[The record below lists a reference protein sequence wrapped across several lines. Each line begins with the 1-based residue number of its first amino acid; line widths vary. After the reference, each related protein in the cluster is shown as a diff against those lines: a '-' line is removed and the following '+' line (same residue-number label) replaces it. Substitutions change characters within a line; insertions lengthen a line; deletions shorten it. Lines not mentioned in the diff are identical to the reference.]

1 MLNLDKVRL
10 DELEKKALSAAL
22 SNVKERVY
30 LFGSRTKTN
39 EKGGDIDILI
49 FSDQNPFNLSREIK
63 QKFFLECEEKI
74 DVIVFDD
81 RNLTD
86 EQRAFLSI
94 INLVRLK

>member
-10 DELEKKALSAAL
+10 DELEKKALFAAL